1 MTERVMQ
8 IFDVVG
14 GLEMLVTA
22 DVERIKRPIRI
33 EECHGDHRFNEDE
46 VNVTLV
52 SVVLNLDNFSV
63 HITDYLSEKE
73 KQLIANELEV
83 Y

>member
-8 IFDVVG
+8 SFDVIG
-14 GLEMLVTA
+14 GLELLVTA
-22 DVERIKRPIRI
+22 DLERIKHPIRI
-33 EECHGDHRFNEDE
+33 EECHGEHRFNEDE
-46 VNVTLV
+46 VNVILV

-63 HITDYLSEKE
+63 HITDYLSESE
-73 KQLIANELEV
+73 KQKIANELEV

>member
-1 MTERVMQ
+1 MERVIQ
-8 IFDVVG
+8 TFDVVG

-22 DVERIKRPIRI
+22 DVERIKRPVRI
-33 EECHGDHRFNEDE
+33 EECHGEHRFNDDE
-46 VNVTLV
+46 VNVILV

-63 HITDYLSEKE
+63 HITDYLSESE
-73 KQLIANELEV
+73 KQKIANELEV

>member
-33 EECHGDHRFNEDE
+33 EECHGEHRFNEDE
-46 VNVTLV
+46 VNVTIVDVRL
-52 SVVLNLDNFSV
+52 SLDKLGIDLTN
-63 HITDYLSEKE
+63 YLSEKE
-73 KQLIANELEV
+73 KELIANELEV